1 MYSCIHCPDVKTNRS
16 SFNRHLKNHL
26 TTDVGFLFTRI
37 KEETD
42 DVENCL
48 TIPAWPLSLGGED
61 GKGEG
66 MLDCEEPAAS
76 SEEVNDIMQRYEH
89 LNISLVSEP
98 RLPNSGE
105 SIRVT
110 QSEEVSQQLVAEAE
124 AGALTLEEREE
135 SMEDV
140 KQELAGDKGE
150 SVKLQLSVDK
160 SKETEGGSETP
171 ELSEARY
178 PTEKKTKMGAPGDS
192 QYSCQECDK
201 TFSQKGSLQAHK
213 IKHTAGGGRVQCEVC
228 EKSFASKGSLLTHRQ
243 THTGKKKYACK
254 LCEESYNSRKD
265 LTSHEK
271 TIHSA

>member
-1 MYSCIHCPDVKTNRS
+1 
-16 SFNRHLKNHL
+16 
-26 TTDVGFLFTRI
+26 
-37 KEETD
+37 
-42 DVENCL
+42 
-48 TIPAWPLSLGGED
+48 
-61 GKGEG
+61 

-98 RLPNSGE
+98 TLPNSGE
-105 SIRVT
+105 SSRVT

-135 SMEDV
+135 SMEDVEEKMDV

-171 ELSEARY
+171 ELSAARY

-201 TFSQKGSLQAHK
+201 TFSQKRSLQAHK

-271 TIHSA
+271 TIHTEATNESSL

>member
-1 MYSCIHCPDVKTNRS
+1 MEK
-16 SFNRHLKNHL
+16 
-26 TTDVGFLFTRI
+26 
-37 KEETD
+37 
-42 DVENCL
+42 CL

-98 RLPNSGE
+98 RLNNSGE
-105 SIRVT
+105 SRAS
-110 QSEEVSQQLVAEAE
+110 QSEEVSQKPIAEAE

-135 SMEDV
+135 SMEDFEEKMDV
-140 KQELAGDKGE
+140 KQALTGDKGE

-178 PTEKKTKMGAPGDS
+178 PKEKKTKMGAPGAS

-201 TFSQKGSLQAHK
+201 TFSQKKSLQAHK

-265 LTSHEK
+265 LTTHEK
-271 TIHSA
+271 TTHSA